1 MNNKPSRGC
10 FMIKTE
16 KRKKVVFFV
25 SGFIVGGVET
35 VFVNTIEAL
44 LKNPNLEIS
53 IVTHMKL
60 REALYADWLKSHPE
74 IPVYTYFPLGNWFQD
89 LEPKCHGIL
98 KPVRRITFSLYKRY
112 RRFIWRNKFKN
123 MDVLIDYKNGEF
135 YRELSYVN
143 KPKVTWFHSALCYF
157 ERDINFLKKIPRYTK
172 IVCLTEDFKKKFN
185 SKYPAYSDKLVHIY
199 NPINVK
205 HIQQL
210 SKQGKSPRCKYFC
223 HVSRLDRG
231 KDIKTLLDAFELFY
245 KSHKDVKLYII
256 GDGPLA
262 NTHKSYASTLKSSKN
277 IIFTGTQYNP
287 YVFMKGALANILSTE
302 FEGLPTVVLESV
314 ALEVPCISADCES
327 GPREILLDGKGGL
340 LFEIGNSKQLC
351 EHMLNVY
358 SGNIDKENMIK
369 NMKKS
374 ISRFTS
380 SVIAQ
385 QIYEMIQNLIKEK
398 ENEKNI

>member
-1 MNNKPSRGC
+1 MTRNNQIKVAICIPN
-10 FMIKTE
+10 MI
-16 KRKKVVFFV
+16 
-25 SGFIVGGVET
+25 IGGVET
-35 VFVNTIEAL
+35 VFVNTMNELI
-44 LKNPNLEIS
+44 KNPELDIH
-53 IVTHMKL
+53 IITHAKVQ
-60 REALYADWLKSHPE
+60 EPLYVDWFNSHSN
-74 IPVYTYFPLGNWFQD
+74 IPVFVYFPLANWFED
-89 LEPKCHGIL
+89 LAPKCHGIL
-98 KPVRRITFSLYKRY
+98 KLVRRITYSLYKRY

-123 MDVLIDYKNGEF
+123 MDILIDYKNGEF

-157 ERDINFLKKIPRYTK
+157 ERDINLLKKIPRYTK
-172 IVCLTEDFKKKFN
+172 IVCLTEDFKKRFN
-185 SKYPAYSDKLVHIY
+185 IKYPEYKDKLVHIY
-199 NPINVK
+199 NPINIQY
-205 HIQQL
+205 IQQL
-210 SKQGKSPRCKYFC
+210 SKQGKSPRGKYFC
-223 HVSRLDRG
+223 HVSRLDKG
-231 KDIKTLLDAFELFY
+231 KDIKTLLDAFDLFY

-256 GDGPLA
+256 GDGCHA
-262 NTHKSYASTLKSSKN
+262 NIHKTYARSLKSSEN

-327 GPREILLDGKGGL
+327 GPKEIFLNGKAGL

-358 SGNIDKENMIK
+358 SENIDKEDMIK

-374 ISRFTS
+374 ISRFTP

-385 QIYEMIQNLIKEK
+385 QIYEMIQNLVKG
-398 ENEKNI
+398 NEKKQDISKKY